1 MIVPLD
7 STVPLGILEIV
18 TLVPFSVD
26 KMEAK
31 LSKLLSRSGFN
42 MAPNLKVLP
51 NALFPLDTNP
61 PACAKELFPALN
73 PPLTRTLT
81 YIKSS
86 ASTIYPLL
94 LIMPIFVFGVTSCV
108 SWP

>member
-1 MIVPLD
+1 M
-7 STVPLGILEIV
+7 V

-31 LSKLLSRSGFN
+31 FSKLLSKRGFN

-73 PPLTRTLT
+73 PPLTLTLT

-86 ASTIYPLL
+86 ASTINPLL
-94 LIMPIFVFGVTSCV
+94 LNLPIFAFEVTSCV
-108 SWP
+108 SWPCPIG